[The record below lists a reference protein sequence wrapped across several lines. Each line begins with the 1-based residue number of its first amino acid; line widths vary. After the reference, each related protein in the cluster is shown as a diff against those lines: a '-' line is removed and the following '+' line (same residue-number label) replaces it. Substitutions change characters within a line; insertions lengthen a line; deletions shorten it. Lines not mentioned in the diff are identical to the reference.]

1 MRAKNGNNMAKE
13 TKHKGKDSGR
23 EEKHAKERKTINKME
38 SEEVMETK
46 GSGMNGRKEKTHRTE
61 ET

>member
-1 MRAKNGNNMAKE
+1 MAKE

-23 EEKHAKERKTINKME
+23 EEKHAKERNTINKME

-46 GSGMNGRKEKTHRTE
+46 GSGMNVRKEKTHRTE